1 MATTSWSFRR
11 RHSARFK
18 ARYMPEG
25 SRPAHTAADTSRK
38 DTALAIGV
46 ACILIFV
53 PLFRAGNRPLPLMVL
68 ELGAVVLLIIK
79 LWPQAAADARTI
91 PAAWWRTG
99 SLLIL
104 YPLLYLIPLPFG
116 FWSDLPGRALYSEAL
131 LLVDNTPAA
140 RPATIAAA
148 STQASWLALLPPLAL
163 FFGATAL
170 PTRYLIRLALVALIM
185 AVGQALLGLM
195 QYVAADPDSALCL
208 GNRYCGHY
216 GATGTYVNRD
226 HLAGFLEMMFPIG
239 LGLLAVTVGRLRHK
253 TRHYRQ
259 NWRERVLSL
268 STWQANAAFLYGAAS
283 IVILL
288 GLVFSRSRTGV
299 GLGMLC
305 LALAALAFA
314 RRLGGDNAF
323 GSVGTVSAIAVS
335 LAVTIG
341 LAPVLGR
348 FTVNPLDD
356 GRWELFAI
364 ALQGIGIFFPLGSGP
379 GTFPLAVLPF
389 QPVAMG
395 GSFFN
400 HVHNDYLEWLFEGGL
415 LSAAIMAL
423 LAAAYVRQWFVLG
436 HSGGD
441 HWSTFRFIQVGAG
454 IGLLMIALHGA
465 VDFNWHIPA
474 NAVYT
479 AFLAALFFHRA
490 APVSVQ
496 KKRGE
501 RERSAPRQ
509 EPPEQKKELIPEALP
524 EPEPVNPFLE

>member
-1 MATTSWSFRR
+1 
-11 RHSARFK
+11 
-18 ARYMPEG
+18 
-25 SRPAHTAADTSRK
+25 
-38 DTALAIGV
+38 
-46 ACILIFV
+46 
-53 PLFRAGNRPLPLMVL
+53 
-68 ELGAVVLLIIK
+68 VVLLIIK
-79 LWPQAAADARTI
+79 LWPQTTATAGTI
-91 PAAWWRTG
+91 PAAWWTTG
-99 SLLIL
+99 VLLIL
-104 YPLLYLIPLPFG
+104 YPLLYLVPVPFAL
-116 FWSDLPGRALYSEAL
+116 WADLPGRTLYSEAL
-131 LLVDNTPAA
+131 LLVDSQPAA
-140 RPATIAAA
+140 RPATIAAS
-148 STQASWLALLPPLAL
+148 STQASWFALLPPVAL
-163 FFGATAL
+163 FFSATAL
-170 PTRYLIRLALVALIM
+170 PTRYLMRLTLVALVM

-195 QYVAADPDSALCL
+195 QFVASDPDSVLCL
-208 GNRYCGHY
+208 GNHYCGHNN
-216 GATGTYVNRD
+216 ATGTYVNRD
-226 HLAGFLEMMFPIG
+226 HLAGFLEMIFPIG
-239 LGLLAVTVGRLRHK
+239 LGLLAVTIGRLRHK
-253 TRHYRQ
+253 TRYYRQ

-288 GLVFSRSRTGV
+288 GLVFTRSRTGV

-305 LALAALAFA
+305 LLLAVLAFA

-323 GSVGTVSAIAVS
+323 GSVGTVSAIAVA
-335 LAVTIG
+335 LAVDIG

-348 FTVNPLDD
+348 FTANPLDD

-364 ALQGIGIFFPLGSGP
+364 ALQGIGNFFPLGSGP
-379 GTFPLAVLPF
+379 GTFPQAVLPF

-415 LSAAIMAL
+415 LSAAIMLL
-423 LAAAYVRQWFVLG
+423 LAFAYIRQWFVLG

-454 IGLLMIALHGA
+454 IGLFMIALHGT

-490 APVSVQ
+490 APATIRQRRV
-496 KKRGE
+496 E
-501 RERSAPRQ
+501 REQSSPRQ
-509 EPPEQKKELIPEALP
+509 KPPEPEKEIVPEAQP

>member
-1 MATTSWSFRR
+1 M
-11 RHSARFK
+11 K
-18 ARYMPEG
+18 EG
-25 SRPAHTAADTSRK
+25 IQPTHTADTARK

-91 PAAWWRTG
+91 PAVWWTTG
-99 SLLIL
+99 VLLIL
-104 YPLLYLIPLPFG
+104 YPLLYLIPLPFVL
-116 FWSDLPGRALYSEAL
+116 WAELPGRALYSEAL
-131 LLVDNTPAA
+131 LLVDNQPAA
-140 RPATIAAA
+140 RPATIAAS
-148 STQASWLALLPPLAL
+148 STLASWLALLPPVAV
-163 FFGATAL
+163 FFSAAAL
-170 PTRYLIRLALVALIM
+170 PTRYLIRLALAALIM

-195 QYVAADPDSALCL
+195 QFVAADPDSILCL
-208 GNRYCGHY
+208 GNRYCGH
-216 GATGTYVNRD
+216 GSATGTYVNRD

-239 LGLLAVTVGRLRHK
+239 LGLLAITVGRLRHK

-268 STWQANAAFLYGAAS
+268 STWQANVAFLYGAAS

-288 GLVFSRSRTGV
+288 GLVFTRSRTGV
-299 GLGMLC
+299 GLGMAC
-305 LALAALAFA
+305 LALAALAFS

-323 GSVGTVSAIAVS
+323 GSVGTVSVIAVV
-335 LAVTIG
+335 LAVDIG
-341 LAPVLGR
+341 LAPVFGR

-356 GRWELFAI
+356 LRWEQFAI
-364 ALQGIGIFFPLGSGP
+364 ALQGIGNFFPLGSGP
-379 GTFPLAVLPF
+379 GTFPQAVLPF
-389 QPVAMG
+389 QPVTMG
-395 GSFFN
+395 AFYFN

-415 LSAAIMAL
+415 LSAAIMLL
-423 LAAAYVRQWFVLG
+423 LASAYVRQWFILG
-436 HSGGD
+436 RSGSD

-454 IGLLMIALHGA
+454 IGLLMIAFHGA

-474 NAVYT
+474 NAIYT

-496 KKRGE
+496 KKRSE
-501 RERSAPRQ
+501 REQSSHRE
-509 EPPEQKKELIPEALP
+509 EPPEREKELVPEALPEP